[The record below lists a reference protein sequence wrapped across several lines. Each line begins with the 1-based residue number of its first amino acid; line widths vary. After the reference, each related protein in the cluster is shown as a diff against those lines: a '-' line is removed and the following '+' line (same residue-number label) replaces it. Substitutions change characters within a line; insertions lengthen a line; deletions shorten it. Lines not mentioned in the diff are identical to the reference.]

1 MPQAIDELKARLA
14 TVMDLNYAAAVLG
27 WDQRTYMPPGG
38 AQARANQL
46 ATLRW
51 LSHEHF
57 TADEIGRLL
66 DELAPLAEDKN
77 NDSDEAALVRR
88 THRDYD
94 QARKLPAD
102 FVTEWA
108 RSRAISVQV
117 WEEARRRSDFA
128 MFQPHL
134 EEQYD
139 FAKRQA
145 EYLGYDEHPYD
156 ALLDQYEPGMKTAQV
171 RTLFAELKDATVP
184 LLRAIVDSGVTVDD
198 TVLHQPFDEA
208 RQEQFGVE
216 VTRQFGYDWSRGRQ
230 DRTAHPFCTH
240 FGRDDVRITTRF
252 YPDYLNAAL
261 FGTMHEAGHAMY
273 EQGVDPEFA
282 RTLLSRGASLGVHES
297 QSRMW
302 ENLVGRSRPF
312 WEANY
317 EQLQSLFPDQLGTV
331 DLDSFY
337 RAINKVQPSLIRV
350 EADELTYN
358 LHIMLR
364 FELETDVLEGKIK
377 VGDLAEE
384 WQDRMEALLGVTP
397 SSDAEGVLQDTHW
410 GQGAIGYF
418 PTYTLGNV
426 LSVQLWEK
434 AIEAHPDIPDQIR
447 RNEYGALLGWMRNH
461 VHRYG
466 RKYEPNE
473 LIERA
478 TGQPLTAKPYLNY
491 LRGKF
496 GEIYGLN

>member
-1 MPQAIDELKARLA
+1 MPQAIDDLKARLA

-27 WDQRTYMPPGG
+27 WDQRTYMPSGG

-46 ATLRW
+46 ATLRR

-57 TADEIGRLL
+57 THDEIGRLL
-66 DELAPLAEDKN
+66 DELAPLAEDQN

-88 THRDYD
+88 TRRDYD
-94 QARKLPAD
+94 LARKLPAE
-102 FVTEWA
+102 FVTEWTRA
-108 RSRAISVQV
+108 RAISVQV

-128 MFQPHL
+128 MFQPYL

-184 LLRAIVDSGVTVDD
+184 LLRAIVESGVQVDD
-198 TVLHQPFDEA
+198 SVLHQPFDEA
-208 RQEQFGVE
+208 KQEQFGVE
-216 VTRQFGYDWSRGRQ
+216 ITRRFGYDWSRGRQ

-317 EQLQSLFPDQLGTV
+317 EQLQALFPDQLGSV

-364 FELETDVLEGKIK
+364 FELETEVLEGKIK
-377 VGDLAEE
+377 VSDLAEE
-384 WQDRMEALLGVTP
+384 WQDRMDALLGVTP
-397 SSDAEGVLQDTHW
+397 KSDAEGVLQDTHW

-434 AIEAHPDIPDQIR
+434 ALEAHPDIPDQIR
-447 RNEYGALLGWMRNH
+447 RNEYGALLGWMRDN

-473 LIERA
+473 LIQRA